1 MRLAY
6 VVAKFSANNGK
17 PLPVTV
23 PTVARVYWHDLAGTV
38 DPNVRVTTA
47 RRANDNDTLRAGT
60 RSWALPNPRRTN
72 RPLTA
77 LAARLTL
84 IHEEGR
90 TGRCP
95 RVLMDER

>member
-23 PTVARVYWHDLAGTV
+23 PTVVRVYWHDLAGTV

-47 RRANDNDTLRAGT
+47 RYVVITISASKPRAG
-60 RSWALPNPRRTN
+60 
-72 RPLTA
+72 
-77 LAARLTL
+77 
-84 IHEEGR
+84 G
-90 TGRCP
+90 
-95 RVLMDER
+95 

>member
-1 MRLAY
+1 VNTA
-6 VVAKFSANNGK
+6 
-17 PLPVTV
+17 TV
-23 PTVARVYWHDLAGTV
+23 HG
-38 DPNVRVTTA
+38 
-47 RRANDNDTLRAGT
+47 ANDNDTLRAGT

-90 TGRCP
+90 AGRCP
-95 RVLMDER
+95 RVLTDER